1 MSTSSFKR
9 LPRINTS
16 SWRSKIQW
24 RPSLLKRHN
33 QMVWPKN
40 LIYAFFSLIRRY
52 WLPETTA
59 KIQVQ
64 SWSYF
69 LLRKRNFHIGK
80 LLKTLNLIVS
90 KKKNTHRLD
99 FCPKP
104 LDYVPLKFPLKNE
117 SLIETKIKCCSQW
130 KKASKKKKARF
141 KIPKGKKLSLTE
153 SFSVFALSSKVY
165 IREFYQNTLTAKV
178 RPVYCLKISHL
189 QKFIS
194 VKWKNVAVPP
204 NREIFCPSK
213 YFILYNNFLW
223 NINFAS

>member
-1 MSTSSFKR
+1 MEFPCKEVTQNFK
-9 LPRINTS
+9 LNFLKKNQNQTKQPRPLQ
-16 SWRSKIQW
+16 KKKQ
-24 RPSLLKRHN
+24 KK
-33 QMVWPKN
+33 Q
-40 LIYAFFSLIRRY
+40 
-52 WLPETTA
+52 
-59 KIQVQ
+59 
-64 SWSYF
+64 
-69 LLRKRNFHIGK
+69 
-80 LLKTLNLIVS
+80 
-90 KKKNTHRLD
+90 KKNTPRLD

-104 LDYVPLKFPLKNE
+104 LDYVPLKFPLKNQ
-117 SLIETKIKCCSQW
+117 SLIETKIICCSEW
-130 KKASKKKKARF
+130 KKASKKKKAHF

-204 NREIFCPSK
+204 NRETFCPSK

>member
-1 MSTSSFKR
+1 MLF
-9 LPRINTS
+9 LC
-16 SWRSKIQW
+16 
-24 RPSLLKRHN
+24 
-33 QMVWPKN
+33 
-40 LIYAFFSLIRRY
+40 LIRRY
-52 WLPETTA
+52 WLPKTTA
-59 KIQVQ
+59 KIQIQ
-64 SWSYF
+64 NLSYF
-69 LLRKRNFHIGK
+69 LLRKRNFRVRK
-80 LLKTLNLIVS
+80 LLKTLNLIFS
-90 KKKNTHRLD
+90 NKTKQNKTTSPPKKKKNTHRLD